1 MNSQPTLLFCLLF
14 LFSILIFSGN
24 IPTSLSESDVRTVT
38 IFVEPPKNNEP
49 PLEDDSLKNDD
60 TPKPRQ
66 PPSFPHEL
74 PTAFVTGSDYALNS
88 NPILISSQS
97 GISLNNLLIEQ
108 IEEWEKDAE
117 HTEDF
122 WSRTDQVIMGNFGVV
137 NALHNPLTE
146 NNYHIDGTKYSK
158 NIKSNLDYFV
168 QERGYDIN
176 NLESVPNH
184 MVTPKKY
191 DLSRTVAKQWEN
203 PLANNLDAQHVRDL
217 RDISPNA
224 LDFTPAQEMQ
234 MFRESVKTTSFQ
246 VVGSLMPKIM
256 VDESMFLPESDSQT
270 TTDNL
275 EIQHVRDLR
284 DIAPNAM
291 DFTPEQEMQM
301 FRESVKTTSFQV
313 VGSLMPQIIVDES
326 MFLPESD
333 SQTTKNNLENS
344 IMNKENNSLGTGT
357 TELKQKLQENT
368 KEEIFQQTAHI
379 KDTIVDTSFDPNY
392 ATQVKQDLPLFEIL
406 TSIILSLVHVS
417 ILYYLNKYYRKS
429 VKQIS
434 LISTNQKYDYLSDV
448 ESLLNDANSLY
459 KNSHIKDAYE
469 KLSQSIRV
477 FYSNKL
483 NLEKEIV
490 TSDLVPLMKNFKESE
505 KSLIEKSLH
514 LSDMIEFAKHSDNNS
529 EFQRIVEQFTKI
541 VKKEKI

>member
-1 MNSQPTLLFCLLF
+1 MNSRRILLCGISV

-49 PLEDDSLKNDD
+49 PLENDSPKNDEKLY
-60 TPKPRQ
+60 PPQ
-66 PPSFPHEL
+66 PPSLPQEL
-74 PTAFVTGSDYALNS
+74 PTAFATGNDYALNS
-88 NPILISSQS
+88 DHILISSQS
-97 GISLNNLLIEQ
+97 GIALNNLLIEQ
-108 IEEWEKDAE
+108 IQEWENDAN
-117 HTEDF
+117 HTDDF

-137 NALHNPLTE
+137 NALHDPLTE
-146 NNYHIDGTKYSK
+146 NNYHIDGIKYSE
-158 NIKSNLDYFV
+158 NIKSNLDYYV

-184 MVTPKKY
+184 MVTPQKY
-191 DLSRTVAKQWEN
+191 DLSRAISKQWEN
-203 PLANNLDAQHVRDL
+203 PLANNLDV
-217 RDISPNA
+217 
-224 LDFTPAQEMQ
+224 
-234 MFRESVKTTSFQ
+234 
-246 VVGSLMPKIM
+246 
-256 VDESMFLPESDSQT
+256 
-270 TTDNL
+270 
-275 EIQHVRDLR
+275 QHVRDLR

-313 VGSLMPQIIVDES
+313 VGSLMPKIMVDES

-344 IMNKENNSLGTGT
+344 LMNNEDGLLVAGT

-368 KEEIFQQTAHI
+368 QENIFQQTAHI
-379 KDTIVDTSFDPNY
+379 KDTITASSFDPNY
-392 ATQVKQDLPLFEIL
+392 TTQVQQELPLFEIL
-406 TSIILSLVHVS
+406 TSILLSVTHIS
-417 ILYYLNKYYRKS
+417 ILYHLNKYRES
-429 VKQIS
+429 VKQTPLLTI
-434 LISTNQKYDYLSDV
+434 NEKYDYLFDV
-448 ESLLNDANSLY
+448 ESLLHEANSLY

-490 TSDLVPLMKNFKESE
+490 TSDLIPLMKNFDESE

-514 LSDMIEFAKHSDNNS
+514 LSDMIEFAKHTDNNS
-529 EFQRIVEQFTKI
+529 EFNQIIEQFSNI
-541 VKKEKI
+541 IKKEKI